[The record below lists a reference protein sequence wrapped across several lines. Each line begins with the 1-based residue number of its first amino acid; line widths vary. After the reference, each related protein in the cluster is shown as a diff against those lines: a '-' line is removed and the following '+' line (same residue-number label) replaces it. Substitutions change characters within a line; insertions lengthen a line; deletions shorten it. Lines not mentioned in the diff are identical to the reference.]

1 MVRLIATMVATAFTL
16 AGCSAGKG
24 DPATPDAEVATVE
37 DQAVEEVPGTPGE
50 ADVLMVWAAEEFGED
65 GFAEMKYAAFD
76 LNGDGND
83 ELLAYFI
90 GPTICGS
97 GGCNLYVFEQ
107 DDGVLVERG
116 RLTVTKL
123 PVGVAEGNEQGWR
136 DLVVTVGGGGIE
148 GGLRNVPWT
157 GEAYHSNPTVP
168 PALPVDSM
176 ETELLSY
183 D

>member
-1 MVRLIATMVATAFTL
+1 MKRFAVLPVMATAAL
-16 AGCSAGKG
+16 SVAACSAEEGEPG
-24 DPATPDAEVATVE
+24 PVEATVGE
-37 DQAVEEVPGTPGE
+37 FAEPTEEPGTPGE
-50 ADVLMVWAAEEFGED
+50 ADSLMAWAAEEFGED
-65 GFAEMKYAAFD
+65 GFAQMKYAAFD
-76 LNGDGND
+76 LNGDGSD

-97 GGCNLYVFEQ
+97 GGCNLYVFGQ
-107 DDGVLVERG
+107 NDGALVERG

-123 PVGVAEGNEQGWR
+123 PVGVAEGNEGGWR

-176 ETELLSY
+176 EAELLSY